1 MRGGP
6 AVERPPARAPARRR
20 LRRRRTAVR
29 FHAMP
34 KRKPREG
41 GDTAVVTEKKTR
53 TSRPRLWRVLLHNDD
68 FTTMEFV
75 VQVLME
81 VFGKSPAEATE
92 LMLEVHHRG
101 ACVAGVY
108 THEVA
113 ETKVATVEQMARN
126 AEYPFL
132 CTMER
137 DE

>member
-1 MRGGP
+1 
-6 AVERPPARAPARRR
+6 
-20 LRRRRTAVR
+20 
-29 FHAMP
+29 MP

-41 GDTAVVTEKKTR
+41 GETAVVTEKKTR
-53 TSRPRLWRVLLHNDD
+53 LDRPRLWRVLLHNDD

-75 VQVLME
+75 VNVLVE
-81 VFGKSPAEATE
+81 VFNKTPAEATD
-92 LMLEVHHRG
+92 LMLQVHHRG

-113 ETKVATVEQMARN
+113 ETKVSAVEQMARQ
-126 AEYPFL
+126 AEFPFL

>member
-1 MRGGP
+1 
-6 AVERPPARAPARRR
+6 
-20 LRRRRTAVR
+20 
-29 FHAMP
+29 MP

-53 TSRPRLWRVLLHNDD
+53 LDRPRLWRVLLHNDD

-75 VQVLME
+75 VNVLVE
-81 VFGKSPAEATE
+81 VFNKSPAEATE
-92 LMLEVHHRG
+92 LMLQVHHRG

-113 ETKVATVEQMARN
+113 ETKVSAVEQMARQ
-126 AEYPFL
+126 AEFPFL

>member
-1 MRGGP
+1 
-6 AVERPPARAPARRR
+6 
-20 LRRRRTAVR
+20 
-29 FHAMP
+29 MP
-34 KRKPREG
+34 RRKPREG

-53 TSRPRLWRVLLHNDD
+53 TDRPRLWRVLLHNDD

-75 VQVLME
+75 IQVLTE
-81 VFGKSPAEATE
+81 VFNKSSAEATD
-92 LMLEVHHRG
+92 LMLQVHHRG

-113 ETKVATVEQMARN
+113 ETKMAAVEQLARQ
-126 AEYPFL
+126 AEFPFL

>member
-1 MRGGP
+1 M
-6 AVERPPARAPARRR
+6 A
-20 LRRRRTAVR
+20 
-29 FHAMP
+29 

-81 VFGKSPAEATE
+81 VFGKSAAEATE

-101 ACVAGVY
+101 ACIAGVY

>member
-1 MRGGP
+1 M
-6 AVERPPARAPARRR
+6 A
-20 LRRRRTAVR
+20 
-29 FHAMP
+29 

-41 GDTAVVTEKKTR
+41 SDTAVVTEKKTR
-53 TSRPRLWRVLLHNDD
+53 TSRPGLWRVILHNDD

-75 VQVLME
+75 VAVLIE
-81 VFGKSPAEATE
+81 VFNKAPAEAND
-92 LMLEVHHRG
+92 LMLQVHERG

-113 ETKVATVEQMARN
+113 ETKVATVEQMARS
-126 AEYPFL
+126 AECPFL

>member
-1 MRGGP
+1 M
-6 AVERPPARAPARRR
+6 A
-20 LRRRRTAVR
+20 
-29 FHAMP
+29 

-41 GDTAVVTEKKTR
+41 GDTAVATENKTR

-75 VQVLME
+75 ITVLVE
-81 VFGKSPAEATE
+81 VFNKAPGEATD
-92 LMLEVHHRG
+92 LMLQVHERG

-113 ETKVATVEQMARN
+113 ETKVATVEQMARK

-137 DE
+137 DQ

>member
-1 MRGGP
+1 
-6 AVERPPARAPARRR
+6 
-20 LRRRRTAVR
+20 
-29 FHAMP
+29 MP

-53 TSRPRLWRVLLHNDD
+53 LDRPRLWRVLLHNDD

-75 VQVLME
+75 VNVLVE
-81 VFGKSPAEATE
+81 IFNKSPAEATE
-92 LMLEVHHRG
+92 LMLQVHHRG

-113 ETKVATVEQMARN
+113 ETKVSAVEQMARQ
-126 AEYPFL
+126 AEFPFL